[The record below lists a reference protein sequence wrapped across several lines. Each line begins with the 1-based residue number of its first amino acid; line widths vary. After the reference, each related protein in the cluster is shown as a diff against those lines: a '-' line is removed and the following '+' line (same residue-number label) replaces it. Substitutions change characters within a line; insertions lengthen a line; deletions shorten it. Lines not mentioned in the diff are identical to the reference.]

1 MKTVQKGFTLIELMI
16 VIAIIGILAAIAIP
30 AYTGYIAQAKVS
42 GVFENMENAFRLVK
56 GESAKIAA
64 GGVCSPVVTQL
75 NDGGKLAIG
84 ATLGGLTAFV
94 DAAASGAGQVYI
106 NGLGAAAPSVGCPVA
121 GTAISIG
128 STLPAPGTTFAAHYP
143 GGVLPAVKTFTPE

>member
-1 MKTVQKGFTLIELMI
+1 MKTLHKGFTLIELMI

-64 GGVCSPVVTQL
+64 GGVCSDVIVQL
-75 NDGGKLAIG
+75 NDGGKRAIG
-84 ATLGGLTAFV
+84 ATTAVAAFV
-94 DAAASGAGQVYI
+94 TAATSAAGQVYI
-106 NGLGAAAPSVGCPVA
+106 DGLSGAGCPVP
-121 GTAISIG
+121 GNPISIG
-128 STLPAPGTTFAAHYP
+128 STLEAPGTTFVAHYP
-143 GGVLPAVKTFTPE
+143 GGVLPAVKGFTPE